1 MAIEEVMDLDTI
13 SAQHSI
19 IHDLE
24 GRVKLIIALAIIVF
38 CVFSD
43 RLIVPVVLEIF
54 LLICMYVAKLPFKQ
68 SFKRIALLLPFGGLI
83 IIFQPFIHS
92 GNVIWTWSFLQV
104 TDLGL
109 NWTILLFSRLVVSLT
124 TIVYLSSTS
133 PMQEVVQSFRKLG
146 MPRDLSMILS
156 IMVRFLFIFYDELKI
171 IRESQKS
178 RNFDIY
184 NQSIPYK
191 WRLKQAGYT
200 VAMMFLNAYEKG
212 EDVYLSMVSRCFSD
226 KSELYNSKIS
236 LGRNEY
242 VYAAIVIIIIVALQ
256 LSVIFLADHLGYFG
270 ISLSLQHGHVGL

>member
-13 SAQHSI
+13 SAQNSI
-19 IHDLE
+19 MHDLE
-24 GRVKLIIALAIIVF
+24 GRVKLVVALAIIVF

-54 LLICMYVAKLPFKQ
+54 LLICMYLAKLPFKQ
-68 SFKRIALLLPFGGLI
+68 SFKRIALLLPFGGFI

-109 NWTILLFSRLVVSLT
+109 NWTVLLFSRLIVCLT
-124 TIVYLSSTS
+124 AIVYLSSTS
-133 PMQEVVQSFRKLG
+133 PMQEVVQSFRKMG

-178 RNFDIY
+178 RNFDIH
-184 NQSIPYK
+184 NKAIPYK

-226 KSELYNSKIS
+226 NSELYNTKNS

-242 VYAAIVIIIIVALQ
+242 VYLAVVIIIIVALQ
-256 LSVIFLADHLGYFG
+256 LSVMLFASHLGYFG
-270 ISLSLQHGHVGL
+270 MPLSLQQGHVGL